1 MAGPIS
7 SLRRL
12 SAAFTAHSIVS
23 LLVGL
28 RACLNPTLS
37 IDTPQTATPDPLPE
51 PDWADNLEHIQWL
64 FREEQDTGLPPGLV
78 ITYNGVSIFLD
89 PRRRWRDRTT
99 KRFVAGPRNGLEGV
113 ILTFYGQKIVP
124 AGVGNPCWRDP
135 ETGRF
140 VRGPHW
146 SFD

>member
-1 MAGPIS
+1 MAGPIA
-7 SLRRL
+7 SLPGLSLL
-12 SAAFTAHSIVS
+12 SAASSILS

-28 RACLNPTLS
+28 LTRSNSTLS
-37 IDTPQTATPDPLPE
+37 TPQTGTPDPLPE
-51 PDWADNLEHIQWL
+51 PDWADNLKHIQRL
-64 FREEQDTGLPPGLV
+64 FREEHDTRLPPGLI
-78 ITYNGVSIFLD
+78 ITYKGTSIFLD
-89 PRRRWRDRTT
+89 QRRRWRDRTT

-124 AGVGNPCWRDP
+124 AGFGEYRWRDP

-140 VRGPHW
+140 VRGPRW